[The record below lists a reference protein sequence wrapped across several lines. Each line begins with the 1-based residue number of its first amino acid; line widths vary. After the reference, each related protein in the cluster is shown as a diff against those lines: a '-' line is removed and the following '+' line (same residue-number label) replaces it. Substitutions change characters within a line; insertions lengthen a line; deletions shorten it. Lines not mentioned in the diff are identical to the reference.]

1 MKMEFAV
8 DQSYSGLQ
16 TEFDRWPRW
25 RSSRRRLP
33 KNHRKTLKRKL
44 MRTTK
49 TYVSKVSLDYV

>member
-44 MRTTK
+44 
-49 TYVSKVSLDYV
+49 